1 MLMNISLKPMNLLNI
16 FQNKDS
22 NKWIKLTYLDN
33 YISKYLWIIIII
45 TFILLNK
52 LLLINY

>member
-33 YISKYLWIIIII
+33 YISKYLWIIIITI
-45 TFILLNK
+45 ILLNK